1 MAAPDTGR
9 SWLVGICSVLFDID
23 VGPRVSNL
31 IPGDQVLTPE
41 ERQDI
46 AFYAFPVSAHTVA
59 LHGWLCS
66 VLQTAPCRVTASP
79 CRHNGAMH
87 LTVCRP
93 TGSAHVLN
101 REWHP

>member
-41 ERQDI
+41 EHQDI
-46 AFYAFPVSAHTVA
+46 AFYAFPVSMCTAA
-59 LHGWLCS
+59 PRGWPCS
-66 VLQTAPCRVTASP
+66 VLMLHSAALPWRHAPDSVPAYRFGPCTELSP
-79 CRHNGAMH
+79 S
-87 LTVCRP
+87 T
-93 TGSAHVLN
+93 
-101 REWHP
+101 E